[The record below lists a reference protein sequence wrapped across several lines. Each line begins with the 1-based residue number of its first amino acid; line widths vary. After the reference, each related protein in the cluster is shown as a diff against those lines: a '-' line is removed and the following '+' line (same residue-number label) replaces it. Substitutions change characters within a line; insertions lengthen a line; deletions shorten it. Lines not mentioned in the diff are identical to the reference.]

1 MRTQQRSFVVEIKS
15 ARRRLKT
22 QPKSIWGN
30 TDFAAL
36 VRDTE
41 ATLPFLPNANSETP
55 ISRENMASDLKKQIE
70 VAEVS
75 EAGGETPRAVPPVD
89 PDKNEQN
96 QQDAVSNDSQAVKVP
111 ASEPTRQTVKALKR
125 RYTRRRSVAEDAIA
139 APSVAMA
146 VDVIGTHSD
155 DLALLSAENLR
166 LKRLLAE
173 QLRHQNA
180 QLRQMLE
187 RFGIASRAN

>member
-41 ATLPFLPNANSETP
+41 ATLPFMHNADSE
-55 ISRENMASDLKKQIE
+55 ILVSRENVPNGLEENTE
-70 VAEVS
+70 VADVS
-75 EAGGETPRAVPPVD
+75 EADGEMPRAMPPVNSD
-89 PDKNEQN
+89 RIEPN
-96 QQDAVSNDSQAVKVP
+96 QHDAVSSDSQVVKAP

-125 RYTRRRSVAEDAIA
+125 LYTRRRSIAEDVIA
-139 APSVAMA
+139 APSVVMA
-146 VDVIGTHSD
+146 VDVIGTRSD
-155 DLALLSAENLR
+155 NLALLSAENLR

-173 QLRHQNA
+173 RLRHQNA
-180 QLRQMLE
+180 QLRKMLE
-187 RFGIASRAN
+187 RFGITSRAN

>member
-41 ATLPFLPNANSETP
+41 ATLPFIHNADSETLV
-55 ISRENMASDLKKQIE
+55 SRKNVPSDLEKKIE

-75 EAGGETPRAVPPVD
+75 EAGGEPPRAMPPVD
-89 PDKNEQN
+89 SDKIEPN
-96 QQDAVSNDSQAVKVP
+96 QHDAVSSDSQVVKVP
-111 ASEPTRQTVKALKR
+111 ASEPTRQTAKALR
-125 RYTRRRSVAEDAIA
+125 LQRRRRSIAEDVLAT
-139 APSVAMA
+139 PSVVMA
-146 VDVIGTHSD
+146 VDVAGTHSD

-173 QLRHQNA
+173 HLRHQNA
-180 QLRQMLE
+180 QLRKMLE
-187 RFGIASRAN
+187 RFGAASPTN

>member
-41 ATLPFLPNANSETP
+41 ATLPFMHNANLETP
-55 ISRENMASDLKKQIE
+55 VSGENLPANVEKQIE
-70 VAEVS
+70 VADVS
-75 EAGGETPRAVPPVD
+75 EMGGITLRVMPLIDSDQMVRH
-89 PDKNEQN
+89 
-96 QQDAVSNDSQAVKVP
+96 QQDAVSTDSQVVKVAASALTPQP
-111 ASEPTRQTVKALKR
+111 AEALKR
-125 RYTRRRSVAEDAIA
+125 RRTRQGSITEDVIA
-139 APSVAMA
+139 VPSVVTAI
-146 VDVIGTHSD
+146 DVVETRSD
-155 DLALLSAENLR
+155 DLASLSAENLR

-173 QLRHQNA
+173 YLGQQNA
-180 QLRQMLE
+180 QLRKMLE
-187 RFGIASRAN
+187 RFGIVSR

>member
-41 ATLPFLPNANSETP
+41 ATLPFLHNANSETP
-55 ISRENMASDLKKQIE
+55 ISCENLPTDLEKQIE
-70 VAEVS
+70 VADVS
-75 EAGGETPRAVPPVD
+75 KVGGETHSLLPAIDSDQIER
-89 PDKNEQN
+89 NH
-96 QQDAVSNDSQAVKVP
+96 QDAVPNNSQVVKVP

-125 RYTRRRSVAEDAIA
+125 RYTRRRSVAKDAIA

-146 VDVIGTHSD
+146 VDVVETHSD